1 MYCIFAF
8 IWVIFEVNVDRYSWL
23 IQYME
28 HMGID
33 RSIYPDSE
41 HKQATQ
47 ERHISSD
54 RISVILVALILH

>member
-1 MYCIFAF
+1 MLI
-8 IWVIFEVNVDRYSWL
+8 D

-33 RSIYPDSE
+33 RSIFPDSE